1 MRAFLIVANAIA
13 GCAIGIPVALAVIN
27 KIPGGPVIG
36 LAGAAFV
43 LLFAMNIAWLLKA

>member
-1 MRAFLIVANAIA
+1 MRAILIAANAIA

-36 LAGAAFV
+36 LIGAAFV
-43 LLFAMNIAWLLKA
+43 LLFALNIAWLMRV